1 MPRPVAGATSQRPQ
15 GCAKDFWMT
24 LPEPKMA
31 RVVPEP
37 VTLPASET
45 GVLKI
50 DLDAIA
56 GNWRSL
62 ADHVRPAECGAV
74 VKADAYGLGVRHV
87 LPALVDAGCRSFFVA
102 TPGEAAEARTL
113 DGAARIF
120 VLDGLFPGAADALL
134 SAGAIPCLAS
144 LAEVEEWSGHARR
157 IGARLAT
164 ALHVDSGLNRLGLS
178 VAEVAKLVDLPEL
191 LAPLDVVLVMS
202 HLASADDPADPMN
215 AAQHHA
221 FERLRAMLP
230 RARASLAA
238 SDGLMLG
245 GAFHFDLVRPGYAL
259 YGGQAFRGARAPVA
273 PVVSLFTRVLQVRD
287 VAPGGAVGYS
297 GAWSALR
304 PSRIATL
311 AAGYADGYARSASAG
326 NATPGGSVVIHGAR
340 LPVVG
345 RVSMDL
351 ITVDVTDC
359 PVAVARGDIAEVLGA
374 TLPLETVGAEARTIG
389 YEVLTRLGRRYSRV
403 YVGGGA

>member
-1 MPRPVAGATSQRPQ
+1 
-15 GCAKDFWMT
+15 MT
-24 LPEPKMA
+24 I
-31 RVVPEP
+31 
-37 VTLPASET
+37 PASET
-45 GVLKI
+45 GVLRI

-62 ADHVRPAECGAV
+62 SDQVRPAECGAV
-74 VKADAYGLGVRHV
+74 VKADAYGLGIARV
-87 LPALVDAGCRSFFVA
+87 LPALVAAGCKSFFVA
-102 TPGEAAEARTL
+102 TPGEATEARAIE
-113 DGAARIF
+113 GSARIF
-120 VLDGLFPGAADALL
+120 VLDGLFPGAADAVLG
-134 SAGAIPCLAS
+134 AGAIPCLAS
-144 LAEVEEWSGHARR
+144 LAEVEEWSAHARR

-164 ALHVDSGLNRLGLS
+164 ALHVDSGLNRLGLPA
-178 VAEVAKLVDLPEL
+178 AEVAKLVSRPDL
-191 LAPLDVVLVMS
+191 LASLDVVLVMS
-202 HLASADDPADPMN
+202 HLASADDPADPTN

-221 FERLRAMLP
+221 FEDLRRMLP
-230 RARASLAA
+230 RAQASLAA

-259 YGGQAFRGARAPVA
+259 YGGQAFRGGRSPVA
-273 PVVSLFTRVLQVRD
+273 AVVSLFTRVLQVRD
-287 VAPGGAVGYS
+287 VVPGGAVGYS
-297 GAWSALR
+297 GSWRASR

-311 AAGYADGYARSASAG
+311 AIGYADGYARSASAASG
-326 NATPGGSVVIHGAR
+326 SPGGSVVIHGAR

-359 PVAVARGDIAEVLGA
+359 PVPVTRGDVAEVLGA

-389 YEVLTRLGRRYSRV
+389 YEVLTRLGQRYSRV

>member
-1 MPRPVAGATSQRPQ
+1 MTGPVAAATSQRPQ
-15 GCAKDFWMT
+15 GCAKDFAMT
-24 LPEPKMA
+24 LPEPKTA
-31 RVVPEP
+31 AVAPEP
-37 VTLPASET
+37 VTIPASET
-45 GVLKI
+45 GVLRI

-62 ADHVRPAECGAV
+62 SGRVRPAECGAV
-74 VKADAYGLGVRHV
+74 VKADAYGLGIARV
-87 LPALVDAGCRSFFVA
+87 LPALAAAGCKSFFVA
-102 TPGEAAEARTL
+102 TPGEAAEARAL
-113 DGAARIF
+113 DGGARIF
-120 VLDGLFPGAADALL
+120 VLDGLFPGAADSVL

-144 LAEVEEWSGHARR
+144 LAEVEDWSAHARR

-164 ALHVDSGLNRLGLS
+164 ALHVDSGLNRLGLP
-178 VAEVAKLVDLPEL
+178 ATEVAKLVARPDL
-191 LAPLDVVLVMS
+191 LAPLDIVLIMS
-202 HLASADDPADPMN
+202 HLASADDPADPTN

-221 FERLRAMLP
+221 FEQLRAMLP
-230 RARASLAA
+230 GAQASLAA

-259 YGGQAFRGARAPVA
+259 YGGQAFRGARSPVA
-273 PVVSLFTRVLQVRD
+273 PVVSLFARVLQVRD
-287 VAPGGAVGYS
+287 VAAGGAVGYS
-297 GAWSALR
+297 GSWNASR

-311 AAGYADGYARSASAG
+311 AAGYADGYSRSASAA
-326 NATPGGSVVIHGAR
+326 NASPGGSVVIQGAR

-359 PVAVARGDIAEVLGA
+359 PVPVARGDVAEIIGA

-389 YEVLTRLGRRYSRV
+389 YEVLTRLGRRYRRV
-403 YVGGGA
+403 YVGGGG

>member
-1 MPRPVAGATSQRPQ
+1 MAGAVAAATSQRAQ

-24 LPEPKMA
+24 LPEPKIA
-31 RVVPEP
+31 PAAPEF
-37 VTLPASET
+37 VTIPASET
-45 GVLKI
+45 GVLRI

-62 ADHVRPAECGAV
+62 SDQVRPAECGAV
-74 VKADAYGLGVRHV
+74 VKADAYGLGITRV
-87 LPALVDAGCRSFFVA
+87 LPALVAAGCRSFFVA
-102 TPGEAAEARTL
+102 TPGEAAEARAL
-113 DGAARIF
+113 EGSARIF
-120 VLDGLFPGAADALL
+120 VLDGLFPGAADAVLG
-134 SAGAIPCLAS
+134 AGAIPCLAS
-144 LAEVEEWSGHARR
+144 LAEVEEWSAHARR

-164 ALHVDSGLNRLGLS
+164 ALHVDSGLNRLGLPA
-178 VAEVAKLVDLPEL
+178 AEVAKLVSRPDL
-191 LAPLDVVLVMS
+191 LASLDVVLVMS
-202 HLASADDPADPMN
+202 HLASADDPSDPTN

-221 FERLRAMLP
+221 FEELRRMLP
-230 RARASLAA
+230 GAQASLAA

-245 GAFHFDLVRPGYAL
+245 EVFHFDLVRPGYAL
-259 YGGQAFRGARAPVA
+259 YGGQAFRGARSPVS

-287 VAPGGAVGYS
+287 VMPGGAVGYS
-297 GAWSALR
+297 GSWRASR

-311 AAGYADGYARSASAG
+311 ATGYADGYARSASAASG
-326 NATPGGSVVIHGAR
+326 SPGGSVVIHGAR

-359 PVAVARGDIAEVLGA
+359 VVPVTRGDVAEVLGA